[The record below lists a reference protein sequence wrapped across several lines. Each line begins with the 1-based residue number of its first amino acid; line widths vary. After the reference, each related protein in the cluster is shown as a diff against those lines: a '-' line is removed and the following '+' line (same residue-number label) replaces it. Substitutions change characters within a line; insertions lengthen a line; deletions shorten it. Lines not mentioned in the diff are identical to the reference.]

1 MKIVLK
7 VLIVLVVFGPFE
19 VFSQTA
25 LEFDLS
31 TTPFSYRGSYL
42 SITTFAGRGNPP
54 GPISIN
60 QVSRRSKQL
69 GYFTLEATKD
79 GEVVDTEITATP
91 YLLTL
96 KGEGGKVEL
105 AFESPEILR
114 FKSSG
119 GLGIRLRYES
129 EAFVLP
135 MNNKQLRYMPNKAWF
150 RSVFTVKKGEM
161 VRHDTIPDDIRSLYN
176 RFQLDVPP
184 TADGEAELILDEFH
198 DEWRPKDYP
207 LSFHQV
213 VEKVKN
219 EWQTWLA
226 KKPEVPTEYASTA
239 DLAMYVNWSSI
250 VNPRGWIK
258 REGMLMSKIYM
269 NAIWSWDHCFNAIA
283 TAYSDPQLAW
293 DQLMVVFD
301 NQHEMGFLP
310 DGTREN
316 DLQWGFRKPPIH
328 GWTLGKM
335 MEVEGAVSM
344 EMLKEIYPK
353 LVAWTNYWLNFR
365 DDDGDGLPQYNHGN
379 DSGWDNSTVY
389 TIGCPV
395 EAPDLMAFL
404 VLQMDQLAVVAD
416 KLSRKHEAQQWREKS
431 AEMKNSLIENLW
443 NGEKFL
449 HLYVE
454 TGTASPESMSS
465 LSYMP
470 MVLGDQ
476 LPENIQQTII
486 NTLKVDYI
494 TEYGIATE
502 SPKSKY
508 YRETGYWQGPIWAP
522 EMMLFIDGL
531 DRAGEK
537 ELAKSLARK
546 FCDLCKNGGF
556 AENFGATTGKP
567 LVDPAYTWT
576 SSVFLYLAHEYLN

>member
-1 MKIVLK
+1 
-7 VLIVLVVFGPFE
+7 
-19 VFSQTA
+19 
-25 LEFDLS
+25 
-31 TTPFSYRGSYL
+31 
-42 SITTFAGRGNPP
+42 
-54 GPISIN
+54 
-60 QVSRRSKQL
+60 
-69 GYFTLEATKD
+69 
-79 GEVVDTEITATP
+79 
-91 YLLTL
+91 
-96 KGEGGKVEL
+96 
-105 AFESPEILR
+105 
-114 FKSSG
+114 
-119 GLGIRLRYES
+119 
-129 EAFVLP
+129 
-135 MNNKQLRYMPNKAWF
+135 
-150 RSVFTVKKGEM
+150 
-161 VRHDTIPDDIRSLYN
+161 
-176 RFQLDVPP
+176 
-184 TADGEAELILDEFH
+184 
-198 DEWRPKDYP
+198 
-207 LSFHQV
+207 
-213 VEKVKN
+213 
-219 EWQTWLA
+219 
-226 KKPEVPTEYASTA
+226 
-239 DLAMYVNWSSI
+239 
-250 VNPRGWIK
+250 
-258 REGMLMSKIYM
+258 M

-335 MEVEGAVSM
+335 MEVEKAVSM

-353 LVAWTNYWLNFR
+353 LVAWTNYWLSFR

-389 TIGCPV
+389 AIGCPV

-416 KLSRKHEAQQWREKS
+416 KLSRNYEAEQWRQQS
-431 AEMKNSLIENLW
+431 AEVKKKLIENLW

-476 LPENIQQTII
+476 LPENIQKKII
-486 NTLKVDYI
+486 KTLKQDYI

-508 YRETGYWQGPIWAP
+508 YREKGYWQGPIWAP

-576 SSVFLYLAHEYLN
+576 SSVFLYLAHEYLNE